1 MAGIL
6 TVVVVV
12 FIVMMG
18 FSLLFPILPFWALNL
33 GATPFQIG
41 LIFAAYPVA
50 QFISAPLWGRFSDR
64 FGYKWGITLGTLGFA
79 LTSFLIPLVPAVWY
93 LILIRFLG
101 GLISAAALPSSSAY
115 IGAVSP
121 PGKVTRNFGFYGAA
135 LGSGMVFGPFIGGLA
150 SNFGLL
156 VPFFVSGAIALV
168 AFTVALFTVR
178 NVKAHLPRRRGG
190 ILSLSPDKRVLVLLG
205 FVGMLIMV
213 NFEAILALLIKDRFS
228 LGARE
233 VGYLMGVAG
242 LFGAMVQ
249 GNMGRISK
257 VIHEKTAIL
266 LGFLIAAIVAV
277 FVPFAPNFYLLGA
290 LVVVLVMASGITQP
304 SVLSLLS
311 HGTKERGLVM
321 GTYQSANSLGRIVG
335 PPIAG
340 YLYGLHYSAPF
351 FWAAF
356 LSLSTAT
363 FWAFYGRHVE

>member
-1 MAGIL
+1 M
-6 TVVVVV
+6 
-12 FIVMMG
+12 MMG

-50 QFISAPLWGRFSDR
+50 QFVSAPFWGRFSDH

-121 PGKVTRNFGFYGAA
+121 PDKATRNFGFYGAA
-135 LGSGMVFGPFIGGLA
+135 LGSGMVFGPFLGGLA

-168 AFTVALFTVR
+168 AFAVALFTVR
-178 NVKAHLPRRRGG
+178 NVKAHLPRRRGS
-190 ILSLSPDKRVLVLLG
+190 ILSLPPDKRVLVLLG

-213 NFEAILALLIKDRFS
+213 HFEAILALLTKDRFG

-242 LFGAMVQ
+242 LFGAAVQ
-249 GNMGRISK
+249 GNMGRISRI
-257 VIHEKTAIL
+257 VSEKTAIL
-266 LGFLIAAIVAV
+266 LGFLVASV
-277 FVPFAPNFYLLGA
+277 VSAFVPLSPNFYVLSLLII
-290 LVVVLVMASGITQP
+290 LLVMASGITQP

-311 HGTKERGLVM
+311 RGTRERGLVM
-321 GTYQSANSLGRIVG
+321 GTYQSASSFGRIVG

-340 YLYGLHYSAPF
+340 YLYGLHYAAPF

-356 LSLSTAT
+356 LSVSMAA
-363 FWAFYGRHVE
+363 FWAFYGRYVE